1 MSSTRRT
8 ALFLAGLLALAAC
21 QGAGTGTGASP
32 GTGGAGTPA
41 PAGDG
46 EDYLAR
52 IRAAGVIRVSTDPAY
67 PPQSFLNEETNEL
80 EGFDIDVAAE
90 IAERL
95 GVDVEFE
102 TPDFAAVVSG
112 GWSNRWDMSVG
123 SVTITPEREE
133 VLDFTQSY
141 YFVPAAIATTEGTD
155 ITSLEDFAGTTI
167 CVGESTTYQFWLE
180 GTLGLPEEAG
190 DPDEPPADA
199 TVTTLP
205 TDINC
210 AEAWRDG
217 RQDFEGWASSIT
229 TVEQAIADGM
239 PVVMVDEAVFNE
251 GLGVAFDR
259 AVEDNDS
266 LVAEVDRII
275 GEMHEDGTLREF
287 SEEWYEGID
296 YSVPAE

>member
-1 MSSTRRT
+1 MRSTRRT

-21 QGAGTGTGASP
+21 QGAGTGTGGSP
-32 GTGGAGTPA
+32 GTGGASSPE

-52 IRAAGVIRVSTDPAY
+52 VRAEGVIRVSTDPAY

-133 VLDFTQSY
+133 VLDFTQPY

-155 ITSLEDFAGTTI
+155 ISTLEDFAGTTI

-180 GTLGLPEEAG
+180 GTLALPEEAG
-190 DPDEPPADA
+190 EPDEPPADA
-199 TVTTLP
+199 TVSTLP

-217 RQDFEGWASSIT
+217 RQDFEGWVSSIT
-229 TVEQAIADGM
+229 TIEQAIADGM
-239 PVVMVDEAVFNE
+239 PVVMIDEAVFNE

-275 GEMHEDGTLREF
+275 GEMHEDGTLREL